1 MLFIHHHA
9 MFTMKLNWVQW
20 KRRKF
25 SLKHLDQHTIIL
37 KNMRGTGTDFL
48 PLISI
53 SYEIL
58 NGNCELYW
66 PYTICCF
73 FSRYDCSSLVVTNDY
88 QGN

>member
-1 MLFIHHHA
+1 MLFILSCNVYNE
-9 MFTMKLNWVQW
+9 TKLGSVEETQIQFEALRPTHNN
-20 KRRKF
+20 
-25 SLKHLDQHTIIL
+25 I
-37 KNMRGTGTDFL
+37 KNVRGTGTDFL

-53 SYEIL
+53 SYGIL

-73 FSRYDCSSLVVTNDY
+73 FSRYDFSSLVVTNDY